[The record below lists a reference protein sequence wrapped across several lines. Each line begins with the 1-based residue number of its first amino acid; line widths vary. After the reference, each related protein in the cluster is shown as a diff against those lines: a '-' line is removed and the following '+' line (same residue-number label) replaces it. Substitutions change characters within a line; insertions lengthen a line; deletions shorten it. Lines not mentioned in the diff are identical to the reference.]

1 MGLHCWQLLQQE
13 HCSAPETHWLR
24 RLEQHSSPYLVRQQL
39 SAMGLRS
46 LAQQRLWSEL
56 QQLSCLAQPQHYLQL
71 VLRC

>member
-1 MGLHCWQLLQQE
+1 MEQRSLPQMEQ
-13 HCSAPETHWLR
+13 
-24 RLEQHSSPYLVRQQL
+24 RLSPYLVRQQL

-71 VLRC
+71 VLHY